1 MIDPSE
7 YLRWPAVPD
16 LKEQLQRSGI
26 KNLILMMQ
34 AGWAFYFL
42 AVHLFIFKLNK
53 ITVPILGLP
62 LGYYMVVQGS
72 LVVFVVLLF
81 RLAKRPD

>member
-7 YLRWPAVPD
+7 YLGWPVPA
-16 LKEQLQRSGI
+16 LKEEFRRSGI
-26 KNLILMMQ
+26 KNLILVMLT
-34 AGWAFYFL
+34 GWAFYFL
-42 AVHLFIFKLNK
+42 AVHLFILKLNK

-62 LGYYMVVQGS
+62 LGYYMAVQGA

-81 RLAKRPD
+81 RFAKRPD